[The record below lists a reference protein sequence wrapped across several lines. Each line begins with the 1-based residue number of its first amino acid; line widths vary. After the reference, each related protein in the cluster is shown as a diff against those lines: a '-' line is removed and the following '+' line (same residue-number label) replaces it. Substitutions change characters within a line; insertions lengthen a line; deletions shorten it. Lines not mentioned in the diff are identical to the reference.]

1 MSALNP
7 APRWPIG
14 QYKSL
19 LDRCLPHVACRD
31 GPYQPLVG
39 VPPPGG
45 GGLDGAAPPQ
55 GPGAF
60 QPGVAGPSWFT
71 VMILIGVSVTTL
83 AGGFVLFILYLRP
96 VLKAAERAAAA
107 AEAAAKQMEVAA
119 QVRTLQGLAGGL
131 GAGRHAVSMVSS
143 MSPTASVRCW

>member
-1 MSALNP
+1 M
-7 APRWPIG
+7 
-14 QYKSL
+14 
-19 LDRCLPHVACRD
+19 ACRD

-71 VMILIGVSVTTL
+71 VMILVGASVTTL

-107 AEAAAKQMEVAA
+107 AEEAAKQMEVAA
-119 QVRTLQGLAGGL
+119 QVRTLQGSLAAWVQEGIPYQWL
-131 GAGRHAVSMVSS
+131 
-143 MSPTASVRCW
+143 ASWHPLHCIYASYALLALCRLLH